1 MYKAIAFHLESVDI
15 LYARFGYSIRTVS
28 INFIEPPPPSLL
40 LVAINAVNKRK
51 LRFLTAIFIR
61 DQLHYVYVIHTHEL
75 IFLNYKGGVL
85 FLLVFEGKN
94 YASSHEED

>member
-1 MYKAIAFHLESVDI
+1 M
-15 LYARFGYSIRTVS
+15 
-28 INFIEPPPPSLL
+28 
-40 LVAINAVNKRK
+40 AINAVYKRK

-61 DQLHYVYVIHTHEL
+61 DQLHYVYTRYTHTREL

-85 FLLVFEGKN
+85 FLLVFEEKN